1 MGPLPNAAQRR
12 FAWAIRLLFL
22 VRIAVVVG
30 VLFVLIKLGV
40 L

>member
-1 MGPLPNAAQRR
+1 MGPWRNDAQRR
-12 FAWAIRLLFL
+12 FAWSIRLLFI

-30 VLFVLIKLGV
+30 VLLVLIKIGV

>member
-1 MGPLPNAAQRR
+1 MGPLHNAAQRR
-12 FAWAIRLLFL
+12 FAWSIRLLFL

-30 VLFVLIKLGV
+30 VLVVLIRLGV

>member
-12 FAWAIRLLFL
+12 FAWSIRLLFVL
-22 VRIAVVVG
+22 RIAVVVG
-30 VLFVLIKLGV
+30 VLVVLIKLGV